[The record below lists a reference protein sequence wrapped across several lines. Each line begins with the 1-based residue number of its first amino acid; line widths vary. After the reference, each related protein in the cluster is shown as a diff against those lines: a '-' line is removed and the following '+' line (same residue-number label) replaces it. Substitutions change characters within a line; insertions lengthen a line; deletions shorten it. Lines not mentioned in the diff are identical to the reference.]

1 MRKYMIMTMKKSI
14 YASLI
19 LIAAMALGFIIQ
31 ACSSDDPTI
40 GNPTVDSFTLYTDQ
54 GTPDAGPV
62 GSLVKLTGT
71 YFSAAGTNIVKF
83 NGVEATVVTSKTAT
97 TSLTVIVPSGAITG
111 PVSVTVGSHTGT
123 STKNF
128 TVNSA
133 VPAPA
138 IIDYSPTSANG
149 ADGIELTINGVN
161 FSSTPANNTVE
172 INGVDAGVPTAA
184 SATSLTVIVPSGST
198 TGKITVEVDGATG
211 TATSEK
217 DFTVP
222 TPSVASFTPTYSIP
236 LSTVTIT
243 GTNFSKVAGNN
254 VVKFNG
260 VAATVNDVNVKDA
273 TANTLTVIV
282 PAGATTGK
290 ITVDVDGMIGTS
302 KDDFSIN

>member
-1 MRKYMIMTMKKSI
+1 MRKYMIMTMKKTI
-14 YASLI
+14 YASLMV
-19 LIAAMALGFIIQ
+19 IAAIAFGATIQ

-40 GNPTVDSFTLYTDQ
+40 GNPTVDDFTLYTDQ
-54 GTPDAGPV
+54 GTDDAGPV

-71 YFSAAGTNIVKF
+71 YFSAAGTNTVKF

-97 TSLTVIVPSGAITG
+97 TSLTVIVPAGATTG
-111 PVSVTVGSHTGT
+111 PVSVTVGTHTGT

-138 IIDYSPTSANG
+138 IIDYSPTSGNG
-149 ADGIELTINGVN
+149 ADGVSLTITGVN
-161 FSSTPANNTVE
+161 FSATAANNTVK

-184 SATSLTVIVPSGST
+184 SATSLTVTVPSGAT

-222 TPSVASFTPTYSIP
+222 TPGITSFTPTYSVP

-260 VAATVNDVNVKDA
+260 IEATVNDVNVKDA
-273 TANTLTVIV
+273 AANTLTVIV
-282 PAGATTGK
+282 PVGATTGK
-290 ITVDVDGMIGTS
+290 ITVDVDGMVGTS
-302 KDDFSIN
+302 KDDFAVN